1 MTMKNFASLHE
12 LTPEGL
18 DLFQRIMLRELDE
31 HVLDVGNP
39 EHAIPIAGT
48 KPFATAPFASAKDMA
63 VAICDSLGTL
73 DAQELAGRP
82 GLWAWLYFVL
92 IDVLSPKKAN
102 GERKIL
108 EYVRWY
114 PSPPNDY
121 LKAQRHLVRMPVLL
135 HASLG
140 TDADHLICGRPDIG
154 PELREQLTSQQDMFS
169 VNFQRACR
177 TLYFDDQAGSLKKG
191 VAGKDS
197 AGSTRR
203 MAQVRKQLDV
213 TWDMTDLP
221 TDKILHLLPPEF
233 DGFKKATL
241 MAA

>member
-1 MTMKNFASLHE
+1 MQNFASLHE
-12 LTPEGL
+12 LTLEGL
-18 DLFQRIMLRELDE
+18 DLFQRVMLRELDE
-31 HVLDVGNP
+31 HALDVGNP
-39 EHAIPIAGT
+39 DHAMPIAGT
-48 KPFATAPFASAKDMA
+48 KPFATASFASAKDMA
-63 VAICDSLGTL
+63 VAICDSLGTI
-73 DAQELAGRP
+73 DAQELAGRT

-114 PSPPNDY
+114 PSSPNDFW
-121 LKAQRHLVRMPVLL
+121 KAQRHLVRMPVLI

-140 TDADHLICGRPDIG
+140 ADADHLICGRPDSGSEI
-154 PELREQLTSQQDMFS
+154 REQLTSQQDMFS
-169 VNFQRACR
+169 VNFQRACQR
-177 TLYFDDQAGSLKKG
+177 LYYDDKAGLLKKG
-191 VAGKDS
+191 IAGKDS

-233 DGFKKATL
+233 DGFKQTL

>member
-1 MTMKNFASLHE
+1 MKMQSFPCLYE

-18 DLFQRIMLRELDE
+18 ELFRRIMLRELDE
-31 HVLDVGNP
+31 NALDVGNS
-39 EHAIPIAGT
+39 EYAAPIEGT
-48 KPFATAPFASAKDMA
+48 MPFAPAPFASAKEMA
-63 VAICDSLGTL
+63 VAICHSLGTL
-73 DAQELAGRP
+73 DAQETAGRT

-102 GERKIL
+102 GERKVM
-108 EYVRWY
+108 EYVRWF
-114 PSPPNDY
+114 PSSPNDY

-135 HASLG
+135 YSSLG
-140 TDADHLICGRPDIG
+140 SDADHLICGKPDSG
-154 PELREQLTSQQDMFS
+154 PEIREQLTSQQDMFS

-177 TLYFDDQAGSLKKG
+177 SLYFDDNSGSLKKG
-191 VAGKDS
+191 IAGKDS

-221 TDKILHLLPPEF
+221 ADRILHLLPPEF
-233 DGFKKATL
+233 DGFKPLKSAF
-241 MAA
+241 

>member
-1 MTMKNFASLHE
+1 MMPQFESLFE

-18 DLFQRIMLRELDE
+18 ELFRRVMLRELDE
-31 HVLDVGNP
+31 HALDLGNP
-39 EHAIPIAGT
+39 DNAVPIPGT
-48 KPFATAPFASAKDMA
+48 KPFSPASFKTAKEMA

-73 DAQELAGRP
+73 DAQESAGRT

-114 PSPPNDY
+114 PSSPNDY
-121 LKAQRHLVRMPVLL
+121 QKAQRHLVRMPVLL
-135 HASLG
+135 YGSLG
-140 TDADHLICGRPDIG
+140 ADADHLICGKPWIG

-169 VNFQRACR
+169 ANFQRACR
-177 TLYFDDQAGSLKKG
+177 TLYFDDESGSLKKG
-191 VAGKDS
+191 IAGKDS

-213 TWDMTDLP
+213 TWDMTDLAA
-221 TDKILHLLPPEF
+221 DKILHLLPPEF
-233 DGFKKATL
+233 DGFKDL
-241 MAA
+241 DIAA

>member
-1 MTMKNFASLHE
+1 MPSFDNLFE

-31 HVLDVGNP
+31 HALDVGNSDY
-39 EHAIPIAGT
+39 ATPIVGT
-48 KPFATAPFASAKDMA
+48 KPFATAPFKTAKEMA
-63 VAICDSLGTL
+63 IAICDSLGTS
-73 DAQELAGRP
+73 DVQELAGRT

-102 GERKIL
+102 GERKIM
-108 EYVRWY
+108 EFVRWF
-114 PSPPNDY
+114 PSSPNDY
-121 LKAQRHLVRMPVLL
+121 QKAQRHLVRMPVLL

-140 TDADHLICGRPDIG
+140 PDADHLICGRPDSG
-154 PELREQLTSQQDMFS
+154 PEIREQLTSQQDMFS
-169 VNFQRACR
+169 INFQRACR

-191 VAGKDS
+191 IAGKDS

-213 TWDMTDLP
+213 TWDMTDLAAE
-221 TDKILHLLPPEF
+221 KILHLLPPEF
-233 DGFKKATL
+233 NGFKEMDL
-241 MAA
+241 AA